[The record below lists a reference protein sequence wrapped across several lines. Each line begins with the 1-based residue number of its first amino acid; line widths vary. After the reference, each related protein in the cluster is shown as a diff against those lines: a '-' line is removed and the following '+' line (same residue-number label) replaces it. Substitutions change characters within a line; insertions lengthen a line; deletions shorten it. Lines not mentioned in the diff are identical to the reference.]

1 MNNTI
6 NQTDIYKTL
15 HSHFFQ
21 MHTEHSPRETICWAI
36 KKKSIYFLK
45 LKFLNIIK
53 FEVKILR
60 MPQTHTKSE
69 N

>member
-36 KKKSIYFLK
+36 KKKI
-45 LKFLNIIK
+45 NIL
-53 FEVKILR
+53 FKIEI
-60 MPQTHTKSE
+60 SE
-69 N
+69 YN